1 MGILNAQFRALGRRE
16 LPQELRIAGD
26 THRLRTAFVHNFLSA
41 VGLYECG
48 DDRVVCKFHREAPFF
63 GLPLL
68 WLGKLSAAYEA
79 AVLGQVGDLE
89 GIPRLRA
96 RLGRTVV
103 VRDFVA
109 GTPLERGSDVSDEFF
124 PQLIRLLNQLHQRGI
139 AYVDLEKAPNI
150 LKGEDGRPHL
160 IDFQAAFYVPERF
173 LGQTAAVRCLRR
185 LLQKADLYHGMKH
198 YRRSRPDQLG
208 PQGVEQTRRKPWP
221 VMLGNLLM
229 APYKLLRRR
238 ILRRS

>member
-1 MGILNAQFRALGRRE
+1 MGILGAQFRALGGRE
-16 LPQELRIAGD
+16 LPQELIIAGV
-26 THRLRTAFVHNFLSA
+26 THRLREAFVHNFLSA

-48 DDRVVCKFHREAPFF
+48 DGHVVCKFHREAAFF

-68 WLGKLSAAYEA
+68 WLGRLSAAYES
-79 AVLGQVGDLE
+79 VLLGQVEDLE
-89 GIPRLRA
+89 GVPRLRA

-103 VRDFVA
+103 VRDFVE
-109 GTPLERGSDVSDEFF
+109 GKPLERRSDVSDEFF
-124 PQLIRLLNQLHQRGI
+124 PQLIRLIEQLHQRGI
-139 AYVDLEKAPNI
+139 AYVDLEKAANI
-150 LKGEDGRPHL
+150 LKGEDGRPYL

-173 LGQTAAVRCLRR
+173 LGQTSAVRCLRQ
-185 LLQKADLYHGMKH
+185 LLQKADLYHAMKH

-208 PQGVEQTRRKPWP
+208 PHGVAQTRRKPWP

-229 APYKLLRRR
+229 APYKVLRRR